1 MEIGDR
7 VQTLNTFVPITGE
20 IVDMYKNLVTI
31 ADDDA
36 ETVDQLLSFHADD
49 LEVISWTTKKFLSA
63 TKVKP
68 KSMQTQPL
76 NLAYKTTFIINFFIV
91 MTGIELFILIG
102 GGYALYTVGMAIASQ
117 LDYRAVNR
125 RCDS

>member
-7 VQTLNTFVPITGE
+7 VQTLNTFAPITGE

-36 ETVDQLLSFHADD
+36 ETVDQLLSFHVDD
-49 LEVISWTTKKFLSA
+49 LEVISRTTKKFLSA

-117 LDYRAVNR
+117 LDYREVNR
-125 RCDS
+125 RRK

>member
-7 VQTLNTFVPITGE
+7 VQTLNTFAPITGE

-68 KSMQTQPL
+68 KSMQTRPL

-91 MTGIELFILIG
+91 MTGIVLFILIG

-117 LDYRAVNR
+117 LDYREVNR
-125 RCDS
+125 RRK

>member
-49 LEVISWTTKKFLSA
+49 LEVISLITKKSLS
-63 TKVKP
+63 
-68 KSMQTQPL
+68 
-76 NLAYKTTFIINFFIV
+76 V
-91 MTGIELFILIG
+91 MRAKLISTH
-102 GGYALYTVGMAIASQ
+102 AHRLS
-117 LDYRAVNR
+117 LD
-125 RCDS
+125 

>member
-36 ETVDQLLSFHADD
+36 ETVDQLLAFHATD
-49 LEVISWTTKKFLSA
+49 LEVIS
-63 TKVKP
+63 
-68 KSMQTQPL
+68 
-76 NLAYKTTFIINFFIV
+76 
-91 MTGIELFILIG
+91 
-102 GGYALYTVGMAIASQ
+102 
-117 LDYRAVNR
+117 
-125 RCDS
+125 

>member
-7 VQTLNTFVPITGE
+7 VQTLNTFAPITGE

-76 NLAYKTTFIINFFIV
+76 NLAYKTPFIINFFIV

-117 LDYRAVNR
+117 LDYREVNR
-125 RCDS
+125 RRK

>member
-36 ETVDQLLSFHADD
+36 ETVDDLLSFHATD
-49 LEVISWTTKKFLSA
+49 LEVISWITKKS
-63 TKVKP
+63 
-68 KSMQTQPL
+68 
-76 NLAYKTTFIINFFIV
+76 
-91 MTGIELFILIG
+91 
-102 GGYALYTVGMAIASQ
+102 
-117 LDYRAVNR
+117 
-125 RCDS
+125 

>member
-7 VQTLNTFVPITGE
+7 VQTLNTFAPITGE

-49 LEVISWTTKKFLSA
+49 LEVISWITKRFLNA

-68 KSMQTQPL
+68 KSMQTPPL

-117 LDYRAVNR
+117 LDYNEVNR
-125 RCDS
+125 RRK

>member
-1 MEIGDR
+1 MGSEMCIRDSIKNISTRSVPLYEVSITGCFLLHMEYSRNVNVIPLLMEIGDR

-49 LEVISWTTKKFLSA
+49 LEVVS
-63 TKVKP
+63 
-68 KSMQTQPL
+68 
-76 NLAYKTTFIINFFIV
+76 
-91 MTGIELFILIG
+91 
-102 GGYALYTVGMAIASQ
+102 
-117 LDYRAVNR
+117 
-125 RCDS
+125 